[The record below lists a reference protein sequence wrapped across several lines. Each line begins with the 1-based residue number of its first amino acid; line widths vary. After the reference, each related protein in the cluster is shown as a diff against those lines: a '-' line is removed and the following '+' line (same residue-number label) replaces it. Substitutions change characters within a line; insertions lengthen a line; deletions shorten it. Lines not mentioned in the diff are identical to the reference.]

1 MTPAFGRG
9 TSFLACASAVLLLT
23 IVACQQTPVSAK
35 PVTSK
40 GSAIPDS
47 ADQVIFGLRMTMNDQ
62 SVSKGILLS
71 DTAFMYDDAT
81 RVVMRRVNVTFFT
94 PQGVRDG
101 VMTSRAGVY
110 NSRLSRLEATGD
122 VVVIRDDG
130 KRLTSQQLV
139 YDQQRN
145 QIYTDSAF
153 VLNEPDR
160 QITGIGFES
169 DPKMT
174 SFRCLRACKAV
185 APVQI
190 PRE

>member
-1 MTPAFGRG
+1 MTGAR
-9 TSFLACASAVLLLT
+9 ARVLLMCAAIVVSLT
-23 IVACQQTPVSAK
+23 AAACPRKATGAK
-35 PVTSK
+35 PVASK
-40 GSAIPDS
+40 SAAIPDS

-101 VMTSRAGVY
+101 VLTSRAGVY

-169 DPKMT
+169 DPRMT
-174 SFRCLRACKAV
+174 SFRCMRACKAV